1 MLYIIN
7 LYLIM
12 IVFMFVNDY
21 QSKIHN
27 IEEMSDSSDPCMSF
41 QMLWP
46 LVTMNPGNLRLGA
59 VSL

>member
-1 MLYIIN
+1 
-7 LYLIM
+7 M

-46 LVTMNPGNLRLGA
+46 LVTMNTGNLNLGA

>member
-1 MLYIIN
+1 
-7 LYLIM
+7 
-12 IVFMFVNDY
+12 MFVNDY
-21 QSKIHN
+21 QYKIHN
-27 IEEMSDSSDPCMSF
+27 IEEMSDFSDPCMSF

>member
-1 MLYIIN
+1 
-7 LYLIM
+7 M

-27 IEEMSDSSDPCMSF
+27 MEEMSDSSDPCMSF